1 MSRRPEPSALGNF
14 VGMASPEHVSSG
26 TSSEPTPLR
35 VALFSPY
42 SLTLPGGV
50 QNQVMSLGR
59 ALRRLGHEVRVL
71 GPCDGAPPDTFV
83 TPLGESLPTAAN
95 GSIAPIAPDP
105 AAALRTIRALRD
117 EEFDVLHLHEPLS
130 PGPTMT
136 ALMMRTA
143 PIVGTFHAA
152 GDSASYRYLNR
163 VVRTMADGIDIRV
176 AVSRDAEDLAAR
188 YLGGRYRILP
198 NAVELDQFFDSDPEH
213 PRERSIFFCGRHE
226 PRKGLEVLLH
236 AHDLL
241 DDDVELVIASEGPET
256 ARLRHEFPESSRRHW
271 LGRISDSVKTRQ
283 LQSSAVF
290 CAPALGG
297 ESFGIVL
304 LEAMASGATVVA
316 SDIDGYRN
324 VATHDVDARLVA
336 SDDPVALAAEL
347 RHVLGDDG
355 LRQRLTDQ
363 GRSRARQFSM
373 DALAAAYVDL
383 YREAIA
389 SSADR
394 DERAGEN
401 RSLMVAAARSM
412 VSRVGRIRSRTL
424 PS

>member
-1 MSRRPEPSALGNF
+1 MTNPEQVSSGPSSRRPR
-14 VGMASPEHVSSG
+14 
-26 TSSEPTPLR
+26 LR
-35 VALFSPY
+35 IAMFSPY

-50 QNQVMSLGR
+50 QNQVMSLAR
-59 ALRRLGHEVRVL
+59 ALHRLGHEVRVL

-163 VVRTMADGIDIRV
+163 VVRSMADGIDVRV
-176 AVSRDAEDLAAR
+176 AVSRDALDLASR
-188 YLGGRYRILP
+188 YLDGEYRILP
-198 NAVELDQFFDSDPEH
+198 NAVELAQFFQLDPDES
-213 PRERSIFFCGRHE
+213 RDRTIFFCGRHE
-226 PRKGLEVLLH
+226 PRKGLELLLQ
-236 AHDLL
+236 AHCSLG
-241 DDDVELVIASEGPET
+241 DDVHLVIASEGPET
-256 ARLRHEFPESSRRHW
+256 ARLHHEYPDSATRHW
-271 LGRISDSVKTRQ
+271 MGRISDRTKTR
-283 LQSSAVF
+283 LLHSSSVF

-324 VATHDVDARLVA
+324 VATHDLDARLVTP
-336 SDDPVALAAEL
+336 DDPAALAAEL
-347 RHVLGDDG
+347 RLVLDDDD
-355 LRQRLTDQ
+355 LRRRLTEN
-363 GRSRARQFSM
+363 GRRRARQFSM
-373 DALAAAYVDL
+373 DSLAAAYVDV
-383 YREAIA
+383 YHEAIDV
-389 SSADR
+389 SRDSDR
-394 DERAGEN
+394 RTDEN
-401 RSLMVAAARSM
+401 RSLVVTAARSL

>member
-1 MSRRPEPSALGNF
+1 MNGPEQA
-14 VGMASPEHVSSG
+14 SSG
-26 TSSEPTPLR
+26 PRPSSLGPLR
-35 VALFSPY
+35 VAIFSPY

-50 QNQVMSLGR
+50 QNQVMGLGR
-59 ALRRLGHEVRVL
+59 ALRRSGHEVRVL

-143 PIVGTFHAA
+143 PIVATFHAA

-163 VVRTMADGIDIRV
+163 VVRSMADGIDVRV
-176 AVSRDAEDLAAR
+176 AVSRDAEDLASR

-198 NAVELDQFFDSDPEH
+198 NAVELDRYFDPAAETVRSK
-213 PRERSIFFCGRHE
+213 SIFFCGRHE
-226 PRKGLEVLLH
+226 PRKGLEVLLRAH
-236 AHDLL
+236 ALL
-241 DDDVELVIASEGPET
+241 ADDTYLVIASEGPET
-256 ARLRHEFPESSRRHW
+256 ARLRHEFPDDDSRTW
-271 LGRISDSVKTRQ
+271 LGRITEQTKIQ
-283 LQSSAVF
+283 HLQSSAVF

-304 LEAMASGATVVA
+304 LEAMAAGAAVVA

-324 VATHDVDARLVA
+324 VATHDVDSRLVVP
-336 SDDPVALAAEL
+336 DDADALATALREILADSASRERLAEK
-347 RHVLGDDG
+347 G
-355 LRQRLTDQ
+355 RQ
-363 GRSRARQFSM
+363 RARQFSM
-373 DALAAAYVDL
+373 DALATSYVDL

-389 SSADR
+389 SSR
-394 DERAGEN
+394 DGRGPSGEN
-401 RSLMVAAARSM
+401 RSAIVSAARTL
-412 VSRVGRIRSRTL
+412 VSRVGRIGSRTM
-424 PS
+424 PR

>member
-1 MSRRPEPSALGNF
+1 MVGNF
-14 VGMASPEHVSSG
+14 VGMSNPEQLSSG
-26 TSSEPTPLR
+26 SSKDSSFGSSRLR
-35 VALFSPY
+35 VAIFSPY

-50 QNQVMSLGR
+50 QNQVMGLAR

-163 VVRTMADGIDIRV
+163 VVRSMAEGIDVRV
-176 AVSRDAEDLAAR
+176 AVSRDAENLAGR
-188 YLGGRYRILP
+188 YLGGEYRILP
-198 NAVELDQFFDSDPEH
+198 NAVELDQFFDPDLDRVRS
-213 PRERSIFFCGRHE
+213 RSIFFCGRHE

-236 AHDLL
+236 AHAMLA
-241 DDDVELVIASEGPET
+241 DDTHLVIASEGPET
-256 ARLRHEFPESSRRHW
+256 ARLRHEFPASPRRHW
-271 LGRISDSVKTRQ
+271 LGRISDAIKTEH
-283 LQSSAVF
+283 LHASAVF

-304 LEAMASGATVVA
+304 LEAMAGGATVVA

-336 SDDPVALAAEL
+336 PDDPVALATEL
-347 RHVLGDDG
+347 RLVLADDELRRRLGDS
-355 LRQRLTDQ
+355 
-363 GRSRARQFSM
+363 GRVRARQFSM
-373 DALAAAYVDL
+373 DSLAAAYVDL
-383 YREAIA
+383 YREAILVSEETDG
-389 SSADR
+389 SS
-394 DERAGEN
+394 GEN
-401 RSLMVAAARSM
+401 RSLLVSATRSL

>member
-1 MSRRPEPSALGNF
+1 MNVPEDVSPGTS
-14 VGMASPEHVSSG
+14 VASPG
-26 TSSEPTPLR
+26 PLR
-35 VALFSPY
+35 VAIFSPY
-42 SLTLPGGV
+42 SLSLPGGV
-50 QNQVMSLGR
+50 QNQVMGLGR
-59 ALRRLGHEVRVL
+59 ALRRSGHEVRVL

-163 VVRTMADGIDIRV
+163 VVRSMADGIDVRV
-176 AVSRDAEDLAAR
+176 AVSRDAEDLASR
-188 YLGGRYRILP
+188 YLGGRYRIRP
-198 NAVELDQFFDSDPEH
+198 NAVELDRYFDPANDR
-213 PRERSIFFCGRHE
+213 PRTSSIFFCGRHE

-236 AHDLL
+236 AHALL
-241 DDDVELVIASEGPET
+241 QDGTRLIIASEGPET
-256 ARLRHEFPESSRRHW
+256 ARLRHEFPDDSSRSW
-271 LGRISDSVKTRQ
+271 LGRITEQTKIEH
-283 LQSSAVF
+283 LQTSAVF

-304 LEAMASGATVVA
+304 LEAMAAGAVVVA

-324 VATHDVDARLVA
+324 VATHDVDSCLVTP
-336 SDDPVALAAEL
+336 DDSGALADAL
-347 RHVLGDDG
+347 R
-355 LRQRLTDQ
+355 RLLADSERRDRLAAM
-363 GRSRARQFSM
+363 GRLRAREFSM
-373 DALAAAYVDL
+373 DALATSYVEL

-389 SSADR
+389 SSR
-394 DERAGEN
+394 EGHGRSGEN
-401 RSLMVAAARSM
+401 RSAIVTAARTL
-412 VSRVGRIRSRTL
+412 VSRVGRIGSRTL
-424 PS
+424 PT